1 MLINFS
7 YIIFKIS
14 FIILFSTNNLFA
26 EKQFPQI
33 RTLSITG
40 NDNVSAN
47 ELLFLLRQ
55 KPPNIFF
62 KKPKFEPRLVK
73 LDALT
78 IKNYY
83 HSQGFLD
90 AKVYDTFETKLG
102 QTDIKFE
109 INEGKQYFLSDIQI
123 KGNQI
128 IPTRKI
134 IELLGLETG
143 KPYNPVR
150 VNNNIY
156 KIENLYH
163 NQAKLFFKITINDQI
178 NDSVRVNII
187 LDEGENV
194 YVNDL
199 FLEKNGKIDST
210 LIQREILF
218 KKGDVYSKSII
229 DKTSKRLR
237 EMGVFSSVNIIP
249 VRVSDSDS
257 LVNIV
262 IEFRK
267 YKQREWNSSGG
278 YDPISFAEG
287 APELPAISGTI
298 EWRNRSFF
306 NTPKQFS
313 TKLLAGIPVNANY
326 LTPRIRY
333 DTSLSGNWFLGIR
346 FPTMITGYYERFI
359 LYNTNKYEGDIN
371 RFGADMSQ
379 RIEFQQRSF
388 VEIRAVWES
397 FSDKTAKKVEE
408 KSISLKMNIDMRDNP
423 LYTKK
428 GYSLKFISKLAGF
441 GGEREYQKIDLSTQL
456 YHPINNKSVF
466 AIRIQNGKIWG
477 WDDNKNTDYSYEK
490 FYLGGST
497 SMRAWDVLMFKE
509 NEGNPSGSLIR
520 FMTNIEIRMS
530 LYKNFG
536 LTIFTDSGL
545 LENSYDKI
553 NMDNL
558 KWDAGAGIT
567 IKTPLGPARLDY
579 AFQIDDKS
587 AGKIQLGVQSLF

>member
-1 MLINFS
+1 MHIEKFCKIKKIIFILLSFS
-7 YIIFKIS
+7 Y
-14 FIILFSTNNLFA
+14 LFSEKEDSVIENLT
-26 EKQFPQI
+26 I
-33 RTLSITG
+33 VG
-40 NDNVSAN
+40 NDNISENAI
-47 ELLFLLRQ
+47 LFLLRQ
-55 KPPNIFF
+55 KPPNFFF

-83 HSQGFLD
+83 HSKGFLD
-90 AKVYDTFETKLG
+90 VKINDTFKTISGL
-102 QTDIKFE
+102 TDINFE
-109 INEGKQYFLSDIQI
+109 VNEGKQYFLSDIQI
-123 KGNQI
+123 KGNEI
-128 IPTRKI
+128 ITEDEIFR
-134 IELLGLETG
+134 LLGLVKGE
-143 KPYNPVR
+143 PYDPVG
-150 VNNNIY
+150 VNDNIY
-156 KIENLYH
+156 KVENLYH
-163 NQAKLFFKITINDQI
+163 DKSKLFFKIKINDQI
-178 NDSVRVNII
+178 NDSVRVNIV
-187 LDEGENV
+187 LDEGKDV
-194 YVNDL
+194 FIKDL
-199 FLEKNGKIDST
+199 FLENNGKIDSA
-210 LIQREILF
+210 LILREVLF
-218 KKGDVYSKSII
+218 EKGDIYSKDVV

-249 VRVSDSDS
+249 VKVSESDS

-346 FPTMITGYYERFI
+346 FPTTFTGYYERFI

-371 RFGADMSQ
+371 RFGADISQ
-379 RIEFQQRSF
+379 RIEFQKRSF
-388 VEIRAVWES
+388 AEIKAVWES
-397 FSDKTAKKVEE
+397 FSDKTANKVEE
-408 KSISLKMNIDMRDNP
+408 KSISLKINIDKRNNP
-423 LYTKK
+423 LYTTK
-428 GYSLKFISKLAGF
+428 GYFFKFISKFAGF
-441 GGEREYQKIDLSTQL
+441 GGEREYQKIDLSTQAYYPL
-456 YHPINNKSVF
+456 NKKSVF

-497 SMRAWDVLMFKE
+497 SMRAWDVLRFKE
-509 NEGNPSGSLIR
+509 KQGNPLGSLIR
-520 FMTNIEIRMS
+520 IMTNIELRMS

-536 LTIFTDSGL
+536 FTFFTDGGL
-545 LENSYDKI
+545 LVNNYNNVNI
-553 NMDNL
+553 NNVE
-558 KWDAGAGIT
+558 WDAGVGLT

-579 AFQIDDKS
+579 AFQIDNKYT
-587 AGKIQLGVQSLF
+587 GKIQLGVQSLF

>member
-1 MLINFS
+1 MPIDIFNKTKKSVLILLIFS
-7 YIIFKIS
+7 Q
-14 FIILFSTNNLFA
+14 LFSEKEVSEIKNL
-26 EKQFPQI
+26 
-33 RTLSITG
+33 TITG
-40 NDNVSAN
+40 NDHISNNAIF
-47 ELLFLLRQ
+47 FLLRQ
-55 KPPNIFF
+55 KPPNLFF

-83 HSQGFLD
+83 HSKGFLD
-90 AKVYDTFETKLG
+90 VKIKESFKTSLG
-102 QTDIKFE
+102 YTDINFE

-123 KGNQI
+123 NGNEI
-128 IPTRKI
+128 IPDDEIFR
-134 IELLGLETG
+134 LLGLVKGE
-143 KPYNPVR
+143 PYNPVG
-150 VNNNIY
+150 VNDNIY

-163 NQAKLFFKITINDQI
+163 DNAKLFFKIKINDQI
-178 NDSVRVNII
+178 NDSVKVNIV
-187 LDEGENV
+187 LDEGNDV
-194 YVNDL
+194 FIKDL
-199 FLEKNGKIDST
+199 FLEKNGKIDTS
-210 LIQREILF
+210 LIYREILF
-218 KKGDVYSKSII
+218 KKSDIYSKSII

-249 VRVSDSDS
+249 VKVSESDS

-298 EWRNRSFF
+298 EWKNRSFF

-346 FPTMITGYYERFI
+346 FPTTFTGYYERFI
-359 LYNTNKYEGDIN
+359 LYNNNKYGGDIN

-379 RIEFQQRSF
+379 RIEFQKRSF
-388 VEIRAVWES
+388 AEIKAVWES
-397 FSDKTAKKVEE
+397 FSDEAAKKVEE
-408 KSISLKMNIDMRDNP
+408 KSIALKMSIDKRDNP
-423 LYTKK
+423 LYTSM
-428 GYSLKFISKLAGF
+428 GYFLRFISKFAGF
-441 GGEREYQKIDLSTQL
+441 GGEREYQKIDLSTQIYRPL
-456 YHPINNKSVF
+456 SKKTVL

-477 WDDNKNTDYSYEK
+477 WDDKKNTDYSYEK

-497 SMRAWDVLMFKE
+497 SMRAWDVLRFKE
-509 NEGNPSGSLIR
+509 KQGNPSGSLIR
-520 FMTNIEIRMS
+520 IMANIELRMS
-530 LYKNFG
+530 LYENFG
-536 LTIFTDSGL
+536 FTLFTDGGL
-545 LENSYDKI
+545 LENRIKNIKI
-553 NMDNL
+553 HNM
-558 KWDAGAGIT
+558 KWDAGLGIT

-579 AFQIDDKS
+579 AFQIEDQYK
-587 AGKIQLGVQSLF
+587 GKIQLGVQSLF